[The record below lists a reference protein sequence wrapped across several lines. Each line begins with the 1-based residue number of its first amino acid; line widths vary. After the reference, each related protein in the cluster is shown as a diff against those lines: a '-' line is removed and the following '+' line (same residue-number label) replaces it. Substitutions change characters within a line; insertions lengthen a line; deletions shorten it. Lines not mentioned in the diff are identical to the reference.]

1 MKRIMKRTMKK
12 NINIKNTQ
20 KYKNLFLMK
29 RQVNNSHKKTN
40 KKQKKECVYIF
51 GYGSLMNDLSRF
63 KTHVHTKKTYDA
75 VLLPEFGYVRSWNT
89 MIPNNQIVLG
99 IQKNKNKNTP
109 INGVLFKI
117 CKCCLDKFIERET
130 HYNVRTIPSKYVK
143 FTSEKSFDL
152 NTNKIITFVT
162 KPQYNANKKLNKKTA
177 KNYFIPKRYYS
188 IIKKT
193 QSKSKSKS
201 QKNKNKLFNNYTFN
215 LLDLKVR

>member
-1 MKRIMKRTMKK
+1 MKENMKT
-12 NINIKNTQ
+12 TQ

-29 RQVNNSHKKTN
+29 RQANKSHKKTQKN
-40 KKQKKECVYIF
+40 KKKQKKECVYIF

-75 VLLPEFGYVRSWNT
+75 LLLPEFGYMRSWNT
-89 MIPNNQIVLG
+89 MIPNNEIVLG

-117 CKCCLDKFIERET
+117 CKCCLHKFIERET
-130 HYNVRTIPSKYVK
+130 HYNIRTIPSKYVK

-162 KPQYNANKKLNKKTA
+162 KPQYNANKKLNKTTA
-177 KNYFIPKRYYS
+177 KNYFIPKRYFS

-193 QSKSKSKS
+193 QSKSKSKT
-201 QKNKNKLFNNYTFN
+201 QKNKNKPFNNYTFN